1 MKICL
6 ICSPGGHLIE
16 GLKLMSAAEV
26 DDEIVLITQYEDFA
40 LNIPRIYKIYYVK
53 NFLVKRVNQPKPI
66 KFLFTIYSMIYLFFK
81 ELKILIIEK
90 PDIIVSTGSEIAIPA
105 FLISKLLRIKTIFVE
120 SLTRITELSG
130 TGKILL
136 KIANIF
142 LVQWE
147 FLSKKYENVIF
158 KGNILEMIETPDI
171 SGKNDSKE
179 PFIFVTVG
187 TASFPRLVKI
197 MDNIAEVIP
206 EKVVIQRGRTDYK
219 PQNADYFDFTANLDE
234 FNHMNQKAKIIVS
247 HAGVGNV
254 INVLE
259 HNNNLVIFPR
269 LEEYKEHIDDH
280 QLEFAKFLEKAMITE
295 MACSKDDIYNF
306 IIKGRQEKEENYNMV
321 NNQLDLMT
329 FLKKAFNSDKKV

>member
-26 DDEIVLITQYEDFA
+26 QDEIVLITQYEDFA
-40 LNIPRIYKIYYVK
+40 LNIPRINKIYYVK

-81 ELKILIIEK
+81 ELKILINEK
-90 PDIIVSTGSEIAIPA
+90 PDVIVSTGSEIAIPA

-147 FLSKKYENVIF
+147 FLSNKYENVIF
-158 KGNILEMIETPDI
+158 KGNILEMIETDE
-171 SGKNDSKE
+171 NSKE
-179 PFIFVTVG
+179 NDYKDQFIFVTVG

-197 MDNIAEVIP
+197 MDNIAKVIP
-206 EKVVIQRGRTDYK
+206 EKVVIQLGRTNYIPK
-219 PQNADYFDFTANLDE
+219 NADYFDFTKNFDE
-234 FNHMNQKAKIIVS
+234 FNMISRKAKLVVS

-259 HNNNLVIFPR
+259 QNNNLVIVPR
-269 LEEYKEHIDDH
+269 LEEYKEHIDNH
-280 QLEFAKFLEKAMITE
+280 QIEFAKILKKASITHI
-295 MACSKDDIYNF
+295 ACNEEDIYNF
-306 IIKGRQEKEENYNMV
+306 ILNGDKINQKTSFKSNDKSNFINYLKEI
-321 NNQLDLMT
+321 
-329 FLKKAFNSDKKV
+329 LKSY